1 MTRIHVYHEQ
11 ATTLRE
17 LVLRAAPHHEVIAW
31 SHSDA
36 LRDGLVEVE
45 VLFTAVPPREDWSGA
60 GRLKLIQMMGV
71 GVDGLLPAPSLPPEV
86 QIAGMRGMFAA
97 EASEHAIGMMLA
109 LLRGWPT
116 LIERQ
121 RTRVWR
127 QFASQRLAG
136 ETACVVGVGA
146 IGTRIAKALG
156 GLEMSVVGVAQRP
169 RAMPHFHAVLGVD
182 DWLEA
187 LGRARVLFVAVP
199 LTRATIELIDA
210 RVLAALPRGALLIA
224 LSRGGIVDESAL
236 LQALRSGHLGGAALD
251 VFATEPLPEDH
262 ALWDAPNMIVT
273 PHLAGVGLGYV
284 ERAVAALVENVSRL
298 ERGLPPNALVDRA
311 LGY

>member
-1 MTRIHVYHEQ
+1 MARIHVYHEQ
-11 ATTLRE
+11 ATSLRE
-17 LVLRAAPHHEVIAW
+17 LVLRAAPQHEVVAW
-31 SHSDA
+31 SHGDA
-36 LRDGLVEVE
+36 LRDGLADVE
-45 VLFTAVPPREDWSGA
+45 VLFTSLPPRDDWSRA
-60 GRLKLIQMMGV
+60 RRLRLIQMMGV
-71 GVDGLLPAPSLPPEV
+71 GVDGLLPAPSLPPLV

-109 LLRGWPT
+109 LLRGWST

-121 RTRVWR
+121 RARVWR

-146 IGTRIAKALG
+146 IGTRIAKALN

-169 RAMPHFHAVLGVD
+169 RARPHFDAVIGVD
-182 DWLEA
+182 DWHEA
-187 LGRARVLFVAVP
+187 LGRARVLFIAVP
-199 LTRATIELIDA
+199 LTPETIGLVDA
-210 RVLAALPRGALLIA
+210 RVLAALPRGALLVA
-224 LSRGGIVDESAL
+224 LSRGTIVDETAL
-236 LQALRSGHLGGAALD
+236 LHALRSGHLGGAALD

-262 ALWDAPNMIVT
+262 PLWDAPNTIVT

-284 ERAVAALVENVSRL
+284 ERAVEALIENVSRL
-298 ERGLPPNALVDRA
+298 ERGLPLNGLVERA